1 MLRVFPFLSLP
12 VLAYFIIL
20 GSDPGGLYSEVLSL
34 ELVSGA
40 RFSMNTNEGL
50 ILFGLCILFLEIL
63 KATYAGLGSLWDHAL
78 SLVLFVVCLIAFLT
92 LPMAAT
98 PTFLFLTCIAFIDV
112 ITGYSIAVRAARRDI
127 SIS

>member
-1 MLRVFPFLSLP
+1 MLRIFPFLSLP
-12 VLAYFIIL
+12 VLAYFVIL
-20 GSDPGGLYSEVLSL
+20 GSDPGGLYAEVLSI

-50 ILFGLCILFLEIL
+50 ILFGLCVLFLEKL

-78 SLVLFVVCLIAFLT
+78 SLVLFVICLVAFLT

-98 PTFLFLTCIAFIDV
+98 PTFLFLTFISFIDV
-112 ITGYSIAVRAARRDI
+112 ITGYSIALRAARRDI
-127 SIS
+127 SLS